1 MFFRETISKN
11 SKSPVLQ
18 LVENIR
24 TEKGPRQ
31 RLVVSLGTYLKIP
44 KEKRRE
50 VARIVKERLSGQ
62 QSLFEY
68 DSQLIAYA
76 DKIVKKI
83 QTKGKWDSVREQ
95 VCKFKKAI
103 KDKSTAEIF
112 INDVQHGYDR
122 ELGPVLIGYC
132 FWERLNFSTILTA
145 QVYLLRHL
153 QQVFFLLP

>member
-1 MFFRETISKN
+1 LADLIKSEVEQCFSEKQFLKILNRPYYNWSKTF
-11 SKSPVLQ
+11 VLKK
-18 LVENIR
+18 V
-24 TEKGPRQ
+24 PRQ
-31 RLVVSLGTYLKIP
+31 RLIVSLGTYLKIP

-83 QTKGKWDSVREQ
+83 QTEGKWDSVREQ

-103 KDKSTAEIF
+103 KDKNTAEIF
-112 INDVQHGYDR
+112 IDDVQHGYDR
-122 ELGPVLIGYC
+122 ELGPVLIGHC
-132 FWERLNFSTILTA
+132 F
-145 QVYLLRHL
+145 
-153 QQVFFLLP
+153 